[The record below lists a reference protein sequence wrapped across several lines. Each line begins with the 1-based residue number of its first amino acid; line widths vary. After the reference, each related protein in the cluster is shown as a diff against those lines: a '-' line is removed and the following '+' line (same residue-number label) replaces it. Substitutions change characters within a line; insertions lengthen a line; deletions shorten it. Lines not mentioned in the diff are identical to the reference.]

1 MYKQARIYA
10 ADSLWGINV
19 SIKKNKSEL
28 MGS

>member
-1 MYKQARIYA
+1 MYKQACVFA
-10 ADSLWGINV
+10 AENLLAVNI